1 VACVLDASPARLDR
15 MMQLDVPL
23 VRVDYRFVQLD
34 GPALEQL
41 VIELLP

>member
-1 VACVLDASPARLDR
+1 MRT
-15 MMQLDVPL
+15 LDVPL